1 MYYVGYAMSE
11 ITTIERTQQ
20 EKPFTQVCV
29 WGSTIVGE
37 SKIKEFE
44 GMIKDQFN
52 VRIKY
57 IEEIKTFPDRD
68 ASGNNVEGTGGRSD
82 VFFSIHEDDIS
93 SFAVKRL
100 TFDPPIRW
108 IEDVIANEKQAN
120 DGVISI
126 YPETVEN
133 YTTWE

>member
-1 MYYVGYAMSE
+1 MSE
-11 ITTIERTQQ
+11 TTTIERTQQ

-44 GMIKDQFN
+44 GMFKDQFN

-82 VFFSIHEDDIS
+82 VFFSIH
-93 SFAVKRL
+93 
-100 TFDPPIRW
+100 
-108 IEDVIANEKQAN
+108 
-120 DGVISI
+120 
-126 YPETVEN
+126 
-133 YTTWE
+133 